1 MKLNHLKYISIV
13 ALIAGFSA
21 CSDFMEPTKD
31 NYVGESDLM
40 KSKDYFVGV
49 LYRAYLGIPNRMNLT
64 YEAATDN
71 LIANNENSITSKA
84 AKGGISTQV
93 NPLGDTWATDYTY
106 INYINWYIDHMVLDY
121 SKPIPTPVKFNDD
134 KTTNLRMF
142 YYTLGEAYFLRA
154 WYQFDLLQKYGGV
167 GNDGKVYGYIIR
179 KNFYNESENLN
190 VARNTYEDC
199 VKQIV
204 ADCDSAFAH
213 LPLDYSKDGSS
224 GGTIADG
231 LQADAGHPSGLAAKA
246 LKARMLLYAAS
257 PAYNLT
263 NDVQRW
269 KDAAKAA
276 QEAIQLAGGSV
287 ALLSYANYFNKNN
300 LNNGNFTNK
309 DIFFR
314 GPINSAVSTLEKE
327 NFPPR
332 LQGNGTYN
340 PTLNLINAFPKS
352 DGYPA
357 SEVSTV
363 TLDPLIPHL
372 NRDPRLDNFIARNGE
387 AFAGITLATIPDGSD
402 AIGKQQNNTRTG
414 YYMQKLLDTDVRFST
429 PTVTTTMSPI
439 LLGKAE
445 LYLNFAEAV
454 FMATG
459 DMNSTTYGYT
469 PKIIM
474 RYIRERA
481 FGSGPSTKDKYYIIG
496 NKVTNTTFLD
506 FVKNERRVEL
516 CFEDHRFWDMR
527 RWCNGKDDVASLTF
541 PVNGIY
547 TTAPIE
553 TRTFKSPYMPIPYG
567 ETLKA
572 SNLQNN
578 AGY

>member
-1 MKLNHLKYISIV
+1 V
-13 ALIAGFSA
+13 
-21 CSDFMEPTKD
+21 E
-31 NYVGESDLM
+31 
-40 KSKDYFVGV
+40 
-49 LYRAYLGIPNRMNLT
+49 
-64 YEAATDN
+64 
-71 LIANNENSITSKA
+71 
-84 AKGGISTQV
+84 
-93 NPLGDTWATDYTY
+93 
-106 INYINWYIDHMVLDY
+106 
-121 SKPIPTPVKFNDD
+121 
-134 KTTNLRMF
+134 
-142 YYTLGEAYFLRA
+142 
-154 WYQFDLLQKYGGV
+154 
-167 GNDGKVYGYIIR
+167 
-179 KNFYNESENLN
+179 
-190 VARNTYEDC
+190 
-199 VKQIV
+199 QIV

-231 LQADAGHPSGLAAKA
+231 LQSDAGHASGLAAKA
-246 LKARMLLYAAS
+246 LKAKTLLYAAS
-257 PAYNLT
+257 PAYNT
-263 NDVQRW
+263 ANDVQRW

-276 QEAIQLAGGSV
+276 QEAIQLSGGSV
-287 ALLSYANYFNKNN
+287 ALLTYANYFNKNN

-314 GPINSAVSTLEKE
+314 GPINSAVSTLERE

-352 DGYPA
+352 DGFPA
-357 SEVSTV
+357 SEASTV
-363 TLDPLIPHL
+363 TLDPLNPHL

-387 AFAGITLATIPDGSD
+387 TFAGITLATNTDGND
-402 AIGKQQNNTRTG
+402 AFGKQQNNTRTG
-414 YYMQKLLDTDVRFST
+414 YYMQKLLDTDVRFTT
-429 PTVTTTMSPI
+429 PTVTTTMAPI
-439 LLGKAE
+439 LLGKPE

-469 PKIIM
+469 PKEIV
-474 RYIRERA
+474 RRIRERA

-496 NKVTNTTFLD
+496 NKITNTTFLD
-506 FVKNERRVEL
+506 FVKNERRLEL

-547 TTAPIE
+547 TTTPIE
-553 TRTFKSPYMPIPYG
+553 TRTFKSPYMPVPYG

-572 SNLQNN
+572 NNLQNN